1 VLSREIAIAIRE
13 LVERMI
19 NDMGAKVTIGVWEAA
34 EATDADLSQV
44 RVTTDAL
51 YRYVPKLSGLTLN
64 VGDPVL
70 LIKGKGTS
78 LVILGKV
85 VGNINMVNETPF

>member
-1 VLSREIAIAIRE
+1 MLSREIAVAIRE
-13 LVERMI
+13 LIERMI

-44 RVTTDAL
+44 RVSSDTL
-51 YRYVPKLSGLTLN
+51 YRYVPKLSGLTLD
-64 VGDPVL
+64 VGDLVL

-78 LVILGKV
+78 LVILGKI
-85 VGNINMVNETPF
+85 VGNINMVNEQPF